1 VGEYKEDGLSY
12 IDRCLEWCKKY
23 NLGLVLDMHHAPGYR
38 FQDFKTSTLF
48 EDPNQQKRFVDIWRF
63 LAKRYINEREH
74 IAFELLNEVVEPDST
89 RWNKLM
95 LECVK
100 AIREIDSPGGFTL
113 GAITIT
119 VLMSLKTLQILMMIT

>member
-1 VGEYKEDGLSY
+1 
-12 IDRCLEWCKKY
+12 
-23 NLGLVLDMHHAPGYR
+23 MHHAPGYR

-100 AIREIDSPGGFTL
+100 AIREIDSTRWL
-113 GAITIT
+113 YIGAITIT